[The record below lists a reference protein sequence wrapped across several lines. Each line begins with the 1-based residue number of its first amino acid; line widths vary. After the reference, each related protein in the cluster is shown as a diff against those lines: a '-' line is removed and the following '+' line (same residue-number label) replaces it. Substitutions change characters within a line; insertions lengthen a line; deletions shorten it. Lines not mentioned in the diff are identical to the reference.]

1 MSKLASAAVRDL
13 GTLAYAAKMALW
25 SYSTSDKLRDVL
37 APGYFDDATREFE
50 SLEWGARRLASPGDW
65 LLISAGDGAAM
76 AWITKDGQVVPM
88 TTAFDPA

>member
-1 MSKLASAAVRDL
+1 
-13 GTLAYAAKMALW
+13 MALW

-37 APGYFDDATREFE
+37 APGYFDDATREFA

-76 AWITKDGQVVPM
+76 AWVTKGGQVVPM